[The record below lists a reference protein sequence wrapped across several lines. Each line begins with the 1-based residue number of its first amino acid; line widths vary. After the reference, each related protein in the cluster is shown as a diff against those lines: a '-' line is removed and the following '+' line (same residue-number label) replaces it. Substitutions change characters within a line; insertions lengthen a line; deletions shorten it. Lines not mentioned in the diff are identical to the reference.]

1 MNKMPERK
9 SLEEIRETPEFKQ
22 LTQKQQLF
30 LATYVSNGYDAVAAT
45 RTAYAVRSAENARV
59 LSYAMLGNIRIIAVL
74 NIHFGTTPTEELL
87 AAIDRAI
94 RNKKI
99 TLAQVYALR
108 TKLDVL
114 GISTRLPVIKDG
126 QRGIDRAQKAVRKST
141 KSESAEKPASGPT
154 FHRYDP
160 SKTK

>member
-1 MNKMPERK
+1 MPEKQRL
-9 SLEEIRETPEFKQ
+9 SFEELRETREYQQ
-22 LTQKQQLF
+22 LTPKQQLWV
-30 LATYVSNGYDAVAAT
+30 ATYTSNGYDAVAAT

-59 LSYAMLGNIRIIAVL
+59 LSYAMLGNIKIIAIL
-74 NIHFGTTPTEELL
+74 NIHFGVSPTEELL
-87 AAIDRAI
+87 TAIDRAI

-114 GISTRLPVIKDG
+114 GISTRLPTIKEG
-126 QRGIDRAQKAVRKST
+126 QRGIDNAQKAVRKSA
-141 KSESAEKPASGPT
+141 KPESAEKPAPGPT

>member
-1 MNKMPERK
+1 MAPEKK

-30 LATYVSNGYDAVAAT
+30 LCTYVSNGYDAIAAT
-45 RTAYAVRSAENARV
+45 RTAYAVKSAENARV
-59 LSYAMLGNIRIIAVL
+59 LSYAMLGNIKIIAIL
-74 NIHFGTTPTEELL
+74 NIHFGVSPTEELL
-87 AAIDRAI
+87 TAIDRAI
-94 RNKKI
+94 RNKKV

-114 GISTRLPVIKDG
+114 GISTRLPTIKEG
-126 QRGIDRAQKAVRKST
+126 QRGIDNAQKAVRKSA
-141 KSESAEKPASGPT
+141 KPEPAEKPAPGPT